1 MAQIHPTALIDR
13 RAELAEDVTVGAY
26 CIIKAGVKLGPG
38 TVVQDHSH
46 IHGNTTLGKKCV
58 IGPAAYV
65 GLPPQHLKHDGQNA
79 ALVIGDNVIIRETAS
94 IHRSINPGSEHATR
108 IGNRCMIM
116 VASHVG
122 HDCTLADDVMLAN
135 AALLGG
141 HCQIGERVFIGGG
154 ATLHQFVRVGRLVMV
169 AGNEAI
175 SHDIPPFAAARY
187 RGLKGY
193 NAIGCKRAG
202 FPRETLYAIR
212 RAYHC
217 IHTHRA
223 LPTAIAAI
231 RAKVPLVPEI
241 QELLDFIASTR
252 RGILP
257 SVKAG
262 IAGIVR
268 PVSND
273 DDDY

>member
-1 MAQIHPTALIDR
+1 MAQIHPTALVDR
-13 RAELAEDVTVGAY
+13 RAELADDVTVGAY
-26 CIIKAGVKLGPG
+26 CIIKAGVTLGPG
-38 TVVQDHSH
+38 TVVQEHSH
-46 IHGNTTLGKKCV
+46 IHGNATIGKKCS

-65 GLPPQHLKHDGQNA
+65 GLPPQHLKHDGQNT

-94 IHRSINPGSEHATR
+94 VHRSINQDIEHATR
-108 IGNRCMIM
+108 IGSRCMIM
-116 VASHVG
+116 VGAHVG
-122 HDCTLADDVMLAN
+122 HDCKLADDVMLAN

-169 AGNEAI
+169 AGNEAL

-202 FPRETLYAIR
+202 FPRETLHAIR
-212 RAYHC
+212 TAYHC
-217 IHTHRA
+217 LHTHRA
-223 LPTAIAAI
+223 LPAAIAAI
-231 RAKVPLVPEI
+231 RAKVPLLPEI
-241 QELLDFIASTR
+241 QELLDFFASTH

-262 IAGIVR
+262 NARLAHPI
-268 PVSND
+268 SND
-273 DDDY
+273 DDEF